1 MEISPINVIF
11 TVLSLIALA
20 VPGFI
25 LSKCNMLGEKASST
39 ISNLVLYVCQPAMV
53 IMGFQGEKYSSDI
66 AINMLIVAGLTLA
79 VHLIMTA
86 IMFIFVRNKDNN
98 AKINCLRIASIF
110 GNCGFMGFPMIQSLF
125 SGGEFEGQAVIYCA
139 VVIAVFNI
147 LSWTLGVYVLTK
159 DKKNI
164 SVKKIL
170 LNPTIISV
178 VVGLII
184 FVIAKVPL
192 RELCAEGSN
201 GDIIITKIFNSVDML
216 GDAVTPLA
224 MIVIG
229 INLAKANVKQV
240 FLDKTA
246 YLCCFYKLIVATL
259 VSILLVTFLP
269 VSPVI
274 KYVLFFLM
282 SVPSAASA
290 ALFAVKYDCD
300 PNSASIMVLLTS
312 ILSMATIPLMYIFYT
327 AVFGSFLVL

>member
-1 MEISPINVIF
+1 MAISPLNVIF

-25 LSKCNMLGEKASST
+25 LAKCKMLGEKASST
-39 ISNLVLYVCQPAMV
+39 LSNLVLYVCQPAMV
-53 IMGFQGEKYSSDI
+53 IMGFQSTSFSSDI
-66 AINMLIVAGLTLA
+66 AVNMLIVAGLTLA

-86 IMFIFVRNKDNN
+86 IMFICVRNKDNS
-98 AKINCLRIASIF
+98 AKLNCLRVASIF

-125 SGGEFEGQAVIYCA
+125 SNSPAQYGEAVIYCA
-139 VVIAVFNI
+139 VVVAVFNV

-159 DKKNI
+159 EKKNVSI
-164 SVKKIL
+164 KKVL

-178 VVGLII
+178 VVGLLI

-192 RELCAEGSN
+192 RDIFAENSN
-201 GDIIITKIFNSVDML
+201 GDLIMSKILNSVDLL
-216 GDAVTPLA
+216 GNAVTPLA

-229 INLAKANVKQV
+229 INLAGANIKQI

-246 YLCCFYKLIVATL
+246 YWCCFYKLIVATV

-269 VSPVI
+269 INPVI
-274 KYVLFFLM
+274 KYVMFFLM
-282 SVPSAASA
+282 AVPSAASS

-300 PNSASIMVLLTS
+300 PDSASIMVLLTS
-312 ILSMATIPLMYIFYT
+312 ILSMATIPLMYVLYT
-327 AVFGSFLVL
+327 AVFGAFLG